1 MGNSRISESVTIH
14 GDKPGWSTGWKS
26 SALAPPG
33 GTHLNKSEA
42 YRSFKLRKRQRRSLR
57 SSKTLFHEL
66 LHCEQLCKR
75 MTWTWFFHYK
85 TFESDGLWRLHASIF
100 FIFYI
105 VFSFLS
111 FLFFFKWSAVDL
123 QHCVSFWCTTRWFS
137 YTFVNPFSYS
147 FPLWFITGLPRQRSA
162 KEPTCRCR
170 RHKGCGCDIWAGKI
184 PGVRNGNPLQC
195 AFLENLMDR
204 GAWRATVHGVTE
216 SDRTEHT
223 HTWFITGY
231 WI

>member
-1 MGNSRISESVTIH
+1 MSFCTVSSCAKEWPGPGSFIIKLLSPMVSE
-14 GDKPGWSTGWKS
+14 DFM
-26 SALAPPG
+26 LQFFY
-33 GTHLNKSEA
+33 LL
-42 YRSFKLRKRQRRSLR
+42 YCFFFFK
-57 SSKTLFHEL
+57 
-66 LHCEQLCKR
+66 
-75 MTWTWFFHYK
+75 
-85 TFESDGLWRLHASIF
+85 
-100 FIFYI
+100 
-105 VFSFLS
+105 FSF
-111 FLFFFKWSAVDL
+111 FFFKWSAVDL